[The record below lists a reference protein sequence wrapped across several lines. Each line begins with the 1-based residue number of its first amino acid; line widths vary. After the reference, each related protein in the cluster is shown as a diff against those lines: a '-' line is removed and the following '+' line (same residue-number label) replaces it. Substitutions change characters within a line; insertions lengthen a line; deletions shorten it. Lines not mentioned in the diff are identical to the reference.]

1 MSKPTSKYLQDC
13 LDHPHGN
20 ELPEGIRLRIERP
33 SWVWDWL
40 GEVVVAQYEAVH
52 FGGGPV
58 RSDEP
63 GGIEAL
69 LDDALC
75 RKFVKEV
82 PEMVRRLAAFER
94 LAVDNEPTDSVRAFF
109 QEAVRCHVL
118 GLSAASVAL
127 ARACMEQALRE
138 TIPLPHAPSLPLDSL
153 ITEALPTKTLDGPHY
168 QWARQ
173 VQNIGNRVL
182 HRESCTDVESQE
194 VIVRVRSII
203 GMLYGRTVDM

>member
-1 MSKPTSKYLQDC
+1 MSKPTSEYLQDC
-13 LDHPHGN
+13 LDHPHGH
-20 ELPEGIRLRIERP
+20 ELPDGIRLRIERP

-40 GEVVVAQYEAVH
+40 GEVVVAQYEAIH
-52 FGGGPV
+52 LGGGPV

-82 PEMVRRLAAFER
+82 PEMVRRLAVFER
-94 LAVDNEPTDSVRAFF
+94 LALADEPAVGVRAFF
-109 QEAVRCHVL
+109 REAVRCYVL

-138 TIPLPHAPSLPLDSL
+138 TVPLQHAANLPLDSL
-153 ITEALPTKTLDGPHY
+153 ISEALPTKVLDGPHY

-173 VQNIGNRVL
+173 VQLIGNRVL
-182 HRESCTDVESQE
+182 HKEPCTDVDAQE
-194 VIVRVRSII
+194 VIVKVRSII
-203 GMLYGRTVDM
+203 GMLYGRVENL

>member
-1 MSKPTSKYLQDC
+1 MSKPTSEYLQDC

-40 GEVVVAQYEAVH
+40 GDVVLAQYEAIHV
-52 FGGGPV
+52 GGGPV
-58 RSDEP
+58 RSDDP
-63 GGIEAL
+63 GGIEGF

-75 RKFVKEV
+75 RKFVREV

-94 LAVDNEPTDSVRAFF
+94 LAIADEPADGVRAFF
-109 QEAVRCHVL
+109 QEAVRCYVL

-138 TIPLPHAPSLPLDSL
+138 TVPLPHAAKLPLDSL
-153 ITEALPTKTLDGPHY
+153 IAEALPTKVLDGPHH

-173 VQNIGNRVL
+173 VQLIGNRVL
-182 HRESCTDVESQE
+182 HKESCTDVDAQE
-194 VIVRVRSII
+194 VIVKVRSII
-203 GMLYGRTVDM
+203 GMLYGRVDNL